1 MTATPE
7 PLMAKTTRFTVT
19 RLTEDL
25 MTARFGVHF
34 PAGFT
39 LLPMGDITRMDWVV
53 EVREEV
59 GFLQGAKISAD
70 LKSWGAVTVL
80 QEAA

>member
-1 MTATPE
+1 
-7 PLMAKTTRFTVT
+7 
-19 RLTEDL
+19 
-25 MTARFGVHF
+25 
-34 PAGFT
+34 
-39 LLPMGDITRMDWVV
+39 MDWVV

-70 LKSWGAVTVL
+70 LKGWGAVTVL

>member
-1 MTATPE
+1 
-7 PLMAKTTRFTVT
+7 MAKTTTFTVT
-19 RLTEDL
+19 SLTEDL
-25 MTARFGVHF
+25 VAARFGVHF

-39 LLPMGDITRMDWVV
+39 LLHLGDITRMDWVV
-53 EVREEV
+53 QVREEV

-80 QEAA
+80 QEVA